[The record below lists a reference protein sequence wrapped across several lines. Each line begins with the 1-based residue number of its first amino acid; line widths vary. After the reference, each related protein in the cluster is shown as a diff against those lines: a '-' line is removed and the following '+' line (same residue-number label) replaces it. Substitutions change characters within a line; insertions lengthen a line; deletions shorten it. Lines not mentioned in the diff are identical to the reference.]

1 MDPEACLLAA
11 ETAIVDGEEDLA
23 IDALENYVNWRGMG
37 GYEPKIHIQYSCG
50 DEFKYDGSLTGD
62 YFHRDLIRRFELKF
76 GPYLDARLP

>member
-11 ETAIVDGEEDLA
+11 ETAIFDGEEQLA

-37 GYEPKIHIQYSCG
+37 GYEPLVGIKYKDEDNIERNG
-50 DEFKYDGSLTGD
+50 DW
-62 YFHRDLIRRFELKF
+62 FHKGLIVRYETKF